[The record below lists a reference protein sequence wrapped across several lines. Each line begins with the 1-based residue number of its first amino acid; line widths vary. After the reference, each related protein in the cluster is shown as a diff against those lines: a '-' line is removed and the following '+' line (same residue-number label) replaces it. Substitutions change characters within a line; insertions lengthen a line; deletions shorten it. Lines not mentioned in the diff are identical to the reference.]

1 MPHSQR
7 PAASAVFL
15 RPLKG
20 VRIASLALNL
30 PGPAALMRC
39 QQMGASCVKLEPPA
53 PAGHGGG
60 DPMQAYNAKAFAQLH
75 AGIRRRTADLKTA
88 AGQAIL
94 HRVLLKT
101 DVLLTSFRPSALNKL
116 GLGWRSLQQ
125 RYPELS
131 LVSIVGAPGSR
142 AEEPGHDLTYLAEHQ
157 LLATEDLPRT
167 LYADM
172 AGSLLAS
179 EAVLQV
185 RMVQL
190 QKQKAVRLEVP
201 LSAAAAYLALPLHWG
216 LTAPQTALG
225 GAHAGYKIYP
235 CKDGRVALAALE
247 PHFASAL
254 AAAIGLDGFEAAT
267 MFAPQTHAAVAAYMG
282 DKTRKELD
290 ALAAARDIPLV
301 TMA

>member
-1 MPHSQR
+1 
-7 PAASAVFL
+7 
-15 RPLKG
+15 
-20 VRIASLALNL
+20 
-30 PGPAALMRC
+30 
-39 QQMGASCVKLEPPA
+39 
-53 PAGHGGG
+53 
-60 DPMQAYNAKAFAQLH
+60 
-75 AGIRRRTADLKTA
+75 
-88 AGQAIL
+88 
-94 HRVLLKT
+94 
-101 DVLLTSFRPSALNKL
+101 
-116 GLGWRSLQQ
+116 
-125 RYPELS
+125 
-131 LVSIVGAPGSR
+131 
-142 AEEPGHDLTYLAEHQ
+142 
-157 LLATEDLPRT
+157 
-167 LYADM
+167 
-172 AGSLLAS
+172 
-179 EAVLQV
+179 
-185 RMVQL
+185 MVQL

-267 MFAPQTHAAVAAYMG
+267 MFTPQTHAAVAAYMG